1 MTRTDP
7 ATVPAPEQLVR
18 SPELGALATLAFQLA
33 TTRAQLAAIHEGG
46 GAPERADQGRAL
58 VRTAALLQ
66 LQVDAYCR
74 LVVDP
79 RPAISVQIGAGHR
92 R

>member
-1 MTRTDP
+1 MTRSDP
-7 ATVPAPEQLVR
+7 AAVPTAEELMA

-33 TTRAQLAAIHEGG
+33 AARVHLAVIHQDG

-58 VRTAALLQ
+58 VRTASLLQ
-66 LQVDAYCR
+66 LQVDAYRR
-74 LVVDP
+74 LVLDP
-79 RPAISVQIGAGHR
+79 QPEISLGLASRHR